1 MPLRGVTILI
11 IDDDSQA
18 RQQLSAALQKKGA
31 FLLDAATG
39 EQGLQ
44 KLLTHSIDVVLCD
57 FLMPAH
63 IGLAVIKRIT
73 ELMPLLPVIVVSEQE
88 EASDI
93 AQAMHM
99 GAWDY
104 YLKTVTTPDALEHAI
119 LRSIKWCAI
128 FEENQR
134 NRQALERK
142 NHELR
147 ETLSALE
154 HDQRAGKE
162 VQKSF
167 LPKTPY
173 RLLKYTF
180 EYKLIASLYISGDF
194 VDYFKLSDNK
204 LFFYLADVSGHG
216 ASSAFVTILLK
227 TAVMRMKRDLRRHQ
241 DNTLLSPAAFLRR
254 INKEMMDLKL
264 GKHITM
270 IVGVLDKRER
280 HLTYSVAGH
289 LPLPILASDSKVEFL
304 QGRGMPVGL
313 FDEPIYSEQQ
323 MNLPASFELI
333 LFSDGVLEVIP
344 EKTLLKKEQYLLN
357 MIKGN
362 AKTVDGMLEKLG
374 INESITLPDD
384 VAVMTIREI
393 S

>member
-1 MPLRGVTILI
+1 MPLHGVTILI
-11 IDDDSQA
+11 IDDDTQA
-18 RQQLSAALQKKGA
+18 RGQLSAALHNRGA
-31 FLLDAATG
+31 FVLEVATG

-44 KLLTHSIDVVLCD
+44 KVLTHSVDVVLCD
-57 FLMPAH
+57 LLMPAH
-63 IGLAVIKRIT
+63 IGLAVIKRISQ
-73 ELMPLLPVIVVSEQE
+73 LMPLVPVIVVSEKE
-88 EASDI
+88 EAGDI

-104 YLKTVTTPDALEHAI
+104 YLKTVTTPDVLEHAI
-119 LRSIKWCAI
+119 LRGVKWCSV

-173 RLLKYTF
+173 RLLKCVF

-194 VDYFKLSDNK
+194 VDYFKLNDNK

-227 TAVMRMKRDLRRHQ
+227 TAVMRMKRDLRRGQ
-241 DNTLLSPAAFLRR
+241 DDTLLSPADFLRR
-254 INKEMMDLKL
+254 INKEIMDLNL

-270 IVGVLDKRER
+270 IVGVLDKRDR

-289 LPLPILASDSKVEFL
+289 LPLPVLVSHSKVEFL
-304 QGRGMPVGL
+304 TGRGMPIGL
-313 FDEPIYSEQQ
+313 FDEPIYSEQKI
-323 MNLPASFELI
+323 NLPASFELM

-344 EKTLLKKEQYLLN
+344 EKTLLAKEQHLLN
-357 MIKGN
+357 IIKHN
-362 AKTVDGMLEKLG
+362 SNTVDGVLEKLG
-374 INESITLPDD
+374 IHEGVTLPDD
-384 VAVMTIREI
+384 IAVMTIREI